1 MRKLKLIEVLGL
13 CTTMLSLTGCHKAQ
27 PKTQINQTKI
37 NKTLTATDIIKVT
50 RKAKQNISSGNVTI
64 VTSKGKSKKQILT
77 TKFSTLNNIS
87 YRKLSVQSH
96 GKETKFVEMW
106 FKNDKAV
113 GRDAHNSAW
122 LKANGNG
129 KKIAKE
135 TQVSLQKAINAFTNK
150 NLASKCQA
158 TQNNGQIVITYNS
171 TTPEIGNNT
180 NNNEAQLVLN
190 SATDEI
196 TNYTLT
202 RTDGKTAIKTSF
214 TNVNELDALKIPKNA
229 RQAM

>member
-13 CTTMLSLTGCHKAQ
+13 CTIMLSLTGCHKAQ

-37 NKTLTATDIIKVT
+37 NKTLTANDIIKVT

-64 VTSKGKSKKQILT
+64 VTTKGKSKKQILT
-77 TKFSTLNNIS
+77 TKFSTLNNTS

-113 GRDAHNSAW
+113 GRDVHNSAW

-129 KKIAKE
+129 KKIANE

-202 RTDGKTAIKTSF
+202 RADGKTAIKTSF
-214 TNVNELDALKIPKNA
+214 TNVNELDALKVPKNA

>member
-13 CTTMLSLTGCHKAQ
+13 CTIMLSLTGCHKAQ
-27 PKTQINQTKI
+27 PKAQINQTKI
-37 NKTLTATDIIKVT
+37 NKTLTTNDIIKVT

-77 TKFSTLNNIS
+77 TKFSTLNNTS

>member
-1 MRKLKLIEVLGL
+1 
-13 CTTMLSLTGCHKAQ
+13 
-27 PKTQINQTKI
+27 
-37 NKTLTATDIIKVT
+37 
-50 RKAKQNISSGNVTI
+50 
-64 VTSKGKSKKQILT
+64 
-77 TKFSTLNNIS
+77 
-87 YRKLSVQSH
+87 
-96 GKETKFVEMW
+96 MW

>member
-1 MRKLKLIEVLGL
+1 MRKLKLIGVLGL
-13 CTTMLSLTGCHKAQ
+13 CTIMLSLTGCHKAQ
-27 PKTQINQTKI
+27 SKPQINQTKI
-37 NKTLTATDIIKVT
+37 NKKLTATDIIKVT

-64 VTSKGKSKKQILT
+64 VTSNGKSKKQILT

-87 YRKLSVQSH
+87 YRNLSVQSH

-106 FKNDKAV
+106 FKNGKAV
-113 GRDAHNSAW
+113 GRNAHNSAW

-129 KKIAKE
+129 EKIAKE
-135 TQVSLQKAINAFTNK
+135 TQISLQKAINAFTNK

-171 TTPEIGNNT
+171 TTPEMGNST

-190 SATDEI
+190 ASTDEI

-214 TNVNELDALKIPKNA
+214 TDVNELNALKVPKNA
-229 RQAM
+229 SQAM

>member
-13 CTTMLSLTGCHKAQ
+13 CTIMLSLTGCHKAQ
-27 PKTQINQTKI
+27 PKAQINQTKI
-37 NKTLTATDIIKVT
+37 NKTLTTNDIIKVT

-77 TKFSTLNNIS
+77 TKFSTLNNTS

-214 TNVNELDALKIPKNA
+214 TNVNELDTLKVPKNA

>member
-13 CTTMLSLTGCHKAQ
+13 CTIMLSLTGCHKAQ
-27 PKTQINQTKI
+27 PKAQINQTKI
-37 NKTLTATDIIKVT
+37 NKTLTTNDIIKVT

-77 TKFSTLNNIS
+77 TKFSTLNNTS

-214 TNVNELDALKIPKNA
+214 TNVNELDTLKVPKNA
-229 RQAM
+229 RQVM

>member
-13 CTTMLSLTGCHKAQ
+13 CTIMLSLTGCHKAQ
-27 PKTQINQTKI
+27 PKAQINQTKI
-37 NKTLTATDIIKVT
+37 NKTLTTNDIIKVT

-77 TKFSTLNNIS
+77 TKFSTLNNTS

-113 GRDAHNSAW
+113 GRDAHNSTW

-214 TNVNELDALKIPKNA
+214 TNVNELDALKVPKNA

>member
-13 CTTMLSLTGCHKAQ
+13 CTIMLSLTGCHKAQ
-27 PKTQINQTKI
+27 PKAQINQTKI
-37 NKTLTATDIIKVT
+37 NKTLTTNDIIKVT

-77 TKFSTLNNIS
+77 TKFSTLNNTS

-214 TNVNELDALKIPKNA
+214 TNVNELDALKVPKNA

>member
-50 RKAKQNISSGNVTI
+50 QKAKQNISSGNVTI
-64 VTSKGKSKKQILT
+64 VTSKGESKKQILT
-77 TKFSTLNNIS
+77 TKFSTLNNTA

-180 NNNEAQLVLN
+180 NNNEAQLILN

-214 TNVNELDALKIPKNA
+214 TNVNELDALKVPKNA